1 MNHFKKKLLNEINN
15 YTRCFCFKISIVYL
29 MDTVCSIYS
38 IEYVWVFSCSKDIC
52 ILSLYDA
59 KNKWSYPS
67 LQIQV
72 DQYLP
77 LISILLNTCYMYDGP
92 LKRF

>member
-38 IEYVWVFSCSKDIC
+38 IEYVWVFSCSKLNAFYHYTMPKTSEV
-52 ILSLYDA
+52 ILPCKY
-59 KNKWSYPS
+59 K
-67 LQIQV
+67 
-72 DQYLP
+72 
-77 LISILLNTCYMYDGP
+77 
-92 LKRF
+92 